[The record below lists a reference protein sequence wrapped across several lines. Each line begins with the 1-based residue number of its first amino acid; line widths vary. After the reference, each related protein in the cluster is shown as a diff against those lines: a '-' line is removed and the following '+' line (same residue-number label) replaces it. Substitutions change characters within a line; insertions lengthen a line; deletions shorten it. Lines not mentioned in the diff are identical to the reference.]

1 MIENT
6 DIRAIQFISKNKS
19 FIPTLGYMEDL
30 KKTNKENIDIGIYNQ
45 IINEI
50 KDLTIKFQ
58 ITSQEQKHIQSLE
71 KGKILKYILY
81 RYVFKEYPR
90 KKISTKFPIYILIEP
105 VSSCNLKCGMCFQ
118 SDATF
123 IKKEFMGKMD
133 INLYKK
139 LIDEAAAN
147 GTCAITFGSRGEPTI
162 HPQIIEIID
171 YTKGK
176 FLDVKLITNAT
187 KLSDELIHK
196 IFTCNINQVS
206 FSIDSEDKKI
216 YEEIRKFSNFDLVLK
231 NVKRYNE
238 IKKSYKS
245 INTTTRISGV
255 QVSNKQ
261 DPKKFHEFWS
271 KYSDEVVFKKAFE
284 RWNTYENEPH
294 EDLNT
299 PCILPWERMYIWYD
313 GKVNP
318 CDADYKSK
326 LSYGNANENSIKEIW
341 NSKKFN
347 TFKEKHL
354 KNRRNELVPCDR
366 CGQS

>member
-6 DIRAIQFISKNKS
+6 DIRAIRFISKNES
-19 FIPTLGYMEDL
+19 FIPTLAYMEDL
-30 KKTNKENIDIGIYNQ
+30 KKANTENIDIDIYNQ
-45 IINEI
+45 IIDEI

-58 ITSQEQKHIQSLE
+58 ITSQEQKYIQHLE
-71 KGKILKYILY
+71 KYKILKYILY

-90 KKISTKFPIYILIEP
+90 KKISTKFPVYILIEP

-123 IKKEFMGKMD
+123 IKKEFMGKMNID
-133 INLYKK
+133 LYKK
-139 LIDEAAAN
+139 IIDEATAN

-196 IFTCNINQVS
+196 IFLCGINQVS
-206 FSIDSEDKKI
+206 FSIDSEDKKT

-238 IKKSYKS
+238 IKKEYKNN
-245 INTTTRISGV
+245 NTITRVSGV
-255 QVSNKQ
+255 QVSDKQ
-261 DPKKFHEFWS
+261 DPKKFHKFWS
-271 KYSDEVVFKKAFE
+271 QFSDEVVFKKAFE
-284 RWNTYENEPH
+284 RWNTYENKPH
-294 EDLNT
+294 EELT
-299 PCILPWERMYIWYD
+299 SACLLPWERMYIWYD

-326 LSYGNANENSIKEIW
+326 LSYGDVSKNSIKQIW

-347 TFKEKHL
+347 DFKQKHL
-354 KNRRNELVPCDR
+354 KGLRNSLMPCDR